1 MNNQEM
7 EKLVEQLVQAND
19 CVTIPGFGSFIS
31 QRVHSQI
38 DSANQRMLPPSKN
51 ISFNRS
57 LQKNDG
63 LLAQEVSEQRA
74 CSYDASNIMIDRFVG
89 KINAALNSEK
99 TYTFGNLGSFDLLSE
114 DRLVFKAAKDAPTA
128 LDAFG
133 LKSIAFVPAE
143 ISQEKEEEKVVAAP
157 VEEKVIEVTEK
168 KVEHSPKKFVA
179 KQKQKR
185 EARKVEKTAPKKS
198 NKQYTVALIL
208 LALVGISQLIIWDVQ
223 PKGMQ
228 LSALNLLNINPVAE
242 EMEQLK
248 TPEKVTEIQPAFEA
262 KAYLDIPVIHK
273 SEIENGYFIVLGAFS
288 KWKYAHRLQ
297 QKAINSGFDVKLVRN
312 EDNLIRVMVSV
323 GNLQEQ
329 ATSNLEYFKASWN
342 ANAWMLENQI

>member
-19 CVTIPGFGSFIS
+19 CVTISGFGSFIS

-38 DSANQRMLPPSKN
+38 DVANQRMLPPSKN

-63 LLAQEVSEQRA
+63 LLAQEVSERRA

-89 KINAALNSEK
+89 KINEALNSEK

-143 ISQEKEEEKVVAAP
+143 IPQEKEEIATPIPVKEKVVE
-157 VEEKVIEVTEK
+157 VEEKQAEP
-168 KVEHSPKKFVA
+168 SPKKFVA
-179 KQKQKR
+179 EQRQKR
-185 EARKVEKTAPKKS
+185 QVRKADKTAPKKS
-198 NKQYTVALIL
+198 NKKYAVALIL
-208 LALVGISQLIIWDVQ
+208 SALVGISQLIIWDVQ

-228 LSALNLLNINPVAE
+228 LTALNLLNINPIAK

-248 TPEKVTEIQPAFEA
+248 TPEKVTDIQPEFEA

-297 QKAINSGFDVKLVRN
+297 QKAINSGFDAKLIRN
-312 EDNLIRVMVSV
+312 EGNLIRVMVSV
-323 GNLQEQ
+323 GELQEQ
-329 ATSNLEYFKASWN
+329 ATANLNYFKASWN
-342 ANAWMLENQI
+342 TNAWMLENQI